1 MKALLIDPRVGGVAG
16 DMLTAALVD
25 LTGLTH
31 PLFSLAG
38 AIATLPRCAA
48 FDIAVTETERGI
60 RAKKLRI
67 MLLEEQAGSDG
78 DLAAAMEEVIERV
91 GLSSEAAATARAVLT
106 DLVEAERRL
115 HPSGFSRH
123 AVASTDTIFDILGPL
138 LLIEKAG
145 LWGCPIYATPPAL
158 GGGIVM
164 TGEGAVGGPAPA
176 ALEICARHHL
186 PVSESAL
193 GMELTTPTGAAL
205 LANLA
210 IVADYFPAMVP
221 SRIGYGAGTREH
233 AGRHNLLRVVEGEV
247 GDLVDERIVILETNL
262 DDVTGETIGYTFERL
277 FAAGAVDVY
286 ITPAIGKKHRPVQV
300 LSVITDH
307 ARYQD
312 LIRILMDETG
322 TLGVRV
328 REEPRLVADRS
339 REAVEVVVAGQ
350 TFQVRVKTSR
360 TCGRLVAI
368 KPEFEDMKEIAL
380 TLGLPFRAVAEKVHR
395 QLPGLREEAEKPR
408 TS

>member
-1 MKALLIDPRVGGVAG
+1 MRALLIDPRVGGIAG
-16 DMLTAALVD
+16 DMLVAALVD
-25 LTGLTH
+25 LTGLTE
-31 PLFSLAG
+31 PLTSLAE
-38 AIATLPRCAA
+38 AVATLPGCAA
-48 FDIAVTETERGI
+48 FDVAVTETAHGI
-60 RAKKLRI
+60 RAKKLRV
-67 MLLEEQAGSDG
+67 MLPERQAGSDG
-78 DLAAAMEEVIERV
+78 DLVAAMEEVIERV
-91 GLSSEAAATARAVLT
+91 GLSPGAAATARGVLK

-123 AVASTDTIFDILGPL
+123 AVASADTIFDILGPL
-138 LLIEKAG
+138 LLMEEAG
-145 LWGCPIYATPPAL
+145 LWGCPVYATPPAL
-158 GGGIVM
+158 GGGTIP
-164 TGEGAVGGPAPA
+164 TGEGEVGGPAPA
-176 ALEICARHHL
+176 ALEICARHRL
-186 PVSESAL
+186 PISECAL

-210 IVADYFPAMVP
+210 VVADWFPAMVP
-221 SRIGYGAGTREH
+221 ARIGYGAGTREQN
-233 AGRHNLLRVVEGEV
+233 GRHNLLRVVEGEI
-247 GDLVDERIVILETNL
+247 GDLVDERIVVLETNL
-262 DDVTGETIGYTFERL
+262 DDITGETVGYTFERL

-328 REEPRLVADRS
+328 REEPRLVAERS
-339 REAVEVVVAGQ
+339 REAVEVEVGGR

-360 TCGRLVAI
+360 SCGRVVAI

-380 TLGLPFRAVAEKVHR
+380 TLGMPFRAVADEVHR
-395 QLPGLREEAEKPR
+395 HLPGLREESGGPR